1 MRQEKRN
8 VFLLPLTAR
17 LVLLLIYLIIL
28 SYFLFFA
35 EGFGRTG
42 ERTAFSV
49 NLLPFKEIIRC
60 FRFYDSL
67 PKGFFLTNFVGN
79 IIAFIPFGFLF
90 ASLLSYRKRF
100 PLLLTVLV
108 SALLSATVELIQFF
122 SRTGSCD
129 IDDVILNTL
138 GGMTGYIIFYVLFVR
153 KEKE

>member
-1 MRQEKRN
+1 MRQGKRN
-8 VFLLPLTAR
+8 AFFVPLTVR

-42 ERTAFSV
+42 ARSAFLV
-49 NLLPFKEIIRC
+49 NLVPFKEIIRC

-67 PKGFFLTNFVGN
+67 PRGFFLTNFVGN
-79 IIAFIPFGFLF
+79 IVAFIPFGFLF

-100 PLLLTVLV
+100 TWLFTISV
-108 SALLSATVELIQFF
+108 SALLSAIVELMQFF
-122 SRTGSCD
+122 TRTGSCD

-138 GGMTGYIIFYVLFVR
+138 GGAIGYMIFYLLFVR